1 MEMKASRMVADR
13 VAISNTVIA
22 AVDNHG
28 PQIAPL
34 LDALLFPGGV
44 PANLDMAGVLGAI
57 RQLLMKSTT
66 GLVDA
71 DTGHTVELQDDDA
84 YRQKR
89 EEAITD
95 LRAYLVSLRST
106 LSTNYGADI
115 ASAYGCSVAMPDDA
129 HTLVRF
135 ASNVEE
141 LLRTRP
147 LTETAKKKSLSID
160 AIDAADDV
168 KEAREA
174 LETALGHVE
183 REKRESQLTQ
193 AAKNNAMDDWS
204 SVYPR
209 SADCI
214 AALFALA
221 GREELANAVKPTA
234 RRRAGLTES
243 PDNPEVPALPP
254 PAAPPSTPATPAT
267 P

>member
-1 MEMKASRMVADR
+1 MFERPVHDDFADAGHRGRACVLDVLVRACAWSDRLCTNYRLCSSSVNFASLVVGSQISSRPSADFG
-13 VAISNTVIA
+13 NA
-22 AVDNHG
+22 AEKW
-28 PQIAPL
+28 PQI
-34 LDALLFPGGV
+34 D
-44 PANLDMAGVLGAI
+44 
-57 RQLLMKSTT
+57 
-66 GLVDA
+66 
-71 DTGHTVELQDDDA
+71 
-84 YRQKR
+84 
-89 EEAITD
+89 
-95 LRAYLVSLRST
+95 
-106 LSTNYGADI
+106 
-115 ASAYGCSVAMPDDA
+115 
-129 HTLVRF
+129 TLVRF